1 MKRAIVI
8 LLGSLLAV
16 SAAQATTYV
25 RVEKDG
31 SKTYSDRPLPG
42 GQPVEVQPAQTYS
55 APATA
60 TQSDASRSH
69 EQQEVLRAAN
79 FQYQCAILPR
89 ADETFQN
96 PESVTLA
103 VQLSP
108 ELRPGDQVKF
118 SLDGTDVPN
127 EQNSTSTAV
136 QYPERGTHT
145 ASVHVADRSGKALCD
160 TSATFHVQRS
170 NLNSPTRQAPPQ
182 RPNIPRPT
190 PHPSTPPKG

>member
-1 MKRAIVI
+1 MKRAVVI
-8 LLGSLLAV
+8 LLGSLLAA
-16 SAAQATTYV
+16 SAAQGTTYV

-55 APATA
+55 APPTS
-60 TQSDASRSH
+60 TNSSLPR
-69 EQQEVLRAAN
+69 EQQEVLSAPN

-108 ELRPGDQVKF
+108 ALRPSDQVKF

-127 EQNSTSTAV
+127 EENGTSTTV
-136 QYPERGTHT
+136 QYPDRGSHT
-145 ASVHVADRSGKALCD
+145 ASVQVTDGSGKALCD
-160 TSATFHVQRS
+160 TSATFHVQRT
-170 NLNSPTRQAPPQ
+170 NLNSPARQAPPQ
-182 RPNIPRPT
+182 RPNVPRPT